1 MTNSLYLQKKNADF
15 TLFKMVIA
23 LMNMKQHLTMKGL
36 QEIVNIRATMN
47 NGLSDKLEKALPE
60 TIPVKR
66 PEVDNIEIRNP
77 QWLYGFSAWRLFFL
91 VSTSANKNNPDKPQI
106 RLHFSLSQNSLSHK
120 LLESLVNYLGCG
132 YTYNYS

>member
-1 MTNSLYLQKKNADF
+1 
-15 TLFKMVIA
+15 
-23 LMNMKQHLTMKGL
+23 MKGL

-77 QWLYGFSAWRLFFL
+77 QWLYGFSAWRLWAP
-91 VSTSANKNNPDKPQI
+91 VPIKRTQI
-106 RLHFSLSQNSLSHK
+106 NRK
-120 LLESLVNYLGCG
+120 LDYILAYLKTLDATARESG
-132 YTYNYS
+132 